1 MVRRNVFAAWLV
13 FACTTPAL
21 ASDVVEE
28 RATIALDVD
37 GNSYSK
43 RFVLRYPGDPAGW
56 NGRLVIGAHGGS
68 GGDNYSR
75 DGQVIGT
82 DEVSLDDVIGDH
94 AVANGFAY
102 ASVDRD
108 GIGGSAEGLNLT
120 KEFASRMRARVFE
133 KLGREVE
140 LTYLAGLSMGGV
152 IARYAA
158 VDQTTPF
165 DGVLIIVGGGGD
177 VAASRAR
184 SKKMAELWPLVD
196 NDGAEA
202 YARAVGTPVEA
213 QRFWPFMGTSS
224 ARRSDRDDRDD
235 TTGAVVVPTI
245 EVAGTYDDFVY
256 PEILVYKEKVRVQGA
271 SDRHRLYEVEGAW
284 HISRDDDAISSFQ
297 FVGSRM
303 GLSEATLDAMATGAS
318 YLPTVHDSLLLLD
331 AWVSEG
337 EAPPPDR
344 SLSEGTSL
352 LP

>member
-1 MVRRNVFAAWLV
+1 MRREFFAAWLV
-13 FACTTPAL
+13 FACTQAAL
-21 ASDVVEE
+21 ASDAYEE

-37 GNSYSK
+37 GKSYSK
-43 RFVLRYPGDPAGW
+43 RFVLRYPDDPAGW
-56 NGRLVIGAHGGS
+56 NRRLVIGAHGGS

-108 GIGGSAEGLNLT
+108 GIGGSTEGLNLT

-133 KLGREVE
+133 KLGREVDY
-140 LTYLAGLSMGGV
+140 TYLAGLSMGGV

-158 VDQTTPF
+158 EDQTTPF

-177 VAASRAR
+177 VAASRER
-184 SKKMAELWPLVD
+184 SKKMAELWPGID
-196 NDGAEA
+196 TIDAEV
-202 YARAVGTPVEA
+202 YAQAVGTPVQAE
-213 QRFWPFMGTSS
+213 RFWPFMGTSS
-224 ARRSDRDDRDD
+224 VSRAEGNLRDD

-256 PEILVYKEKVRVQGA
+256 PEILVYKEKVRGQGA

-284 HISRDDDAISSFQ
+284 HISNDDDAISSFQ
-297 FVGSRM
+297 FAGSRM

-331 AWVSEG
+331 AWVSKG
-337 EAPPPDR
+337 EAPPPDQ